1 MSDVFKDISFS
12 QEEIVKIENK
22 FEKLILKKKDVL
34 LKKGNTVGN

>member
-1 MSDVFKDISFS
+1 MSDLFKDISFS